1 MVTKI
6 DISRECPAP
15 KKALDRMNEIIN
27 RHGEIVQKDHIPIPS
42 IDD

>member
-6 DISRECPAP
+6 DFPKDFPAP
-15 KKALDRMNEIIN
+15 KEALDRMNEIIN